1 MEDMLRILGIAL
13 VVVVGLWVVFSVL
26 GILAKLI
33 FWAIL
38 LSVVVLLGAGAV
50 AAVRRRRDGAV
61 R

>member
-1 MEDMLRILGIAL
+1 MESMLRIVGIAL
-13 VVVVGLWVVFSVL
+13 LVVVGLWVVFSVL

-33 FWAIL
+33 FWAVL

-50 AAVRRRRDGAV
+50 AAVKRRRSGAI

>member
-1 MEDMLRILGIAL
+1 MLRILGIAL
-13 VVVVGLWVVFSVL
+13 VVVVGLWLVFSVL

-38 LSVVVLLGAGAV
+38 ISAVVLLGAGAV
-50 AAVRRRRDGAV
+50 AAVKRRRSGAI

>member
-1 MEDMLRILGIAL
+1 MLRIVGIAL

-38 LSVVVLLGAGAV
+38 ISVLVFLGAGAV
-50 AAVRRRRDGAV
+50 AAVKRRRSGAIG
-61 R
+61 